1 MRREIAGITVG
12 VCCLA
17 LAAAVGAQQPGA
29 SQANVG
35 DIASQ
40 LEQAKANVER
50 MHKMVANGFKE
61 LEEARKAQNISRV
74 NCVNDALTAMKGLL
88 RLAES
93 NFLAIQEA
101 ASRTDAEGVEH
112 EYVKISIA
120 FNKCEELYGQ
130 LQGCGGPSTDGA
142 IDGKP
147 YIEKKIDPDLPTVD
161 PTKGLKSLPPNLEN
175 PPSASPFF
183 ADDPAASEQS

>member
-1 MRREIAGITVG
+1 MAIG
-12 VCCLA
+12 VCCLV
-17 LAAAVGAQQPGA
+17 LAATVGAQQANEKKPSVDNIPG
-29 SQANVG
+29 QT
-35 DIASQ
+35 
-40 LEQAKANVER
+40 EQAKANVER
-50 MHKMVANGFKE
+50 MHKMVSEGFKE

-93 NFLAIQEA
+93 NFLAMQEA
-101 ASRTDAEGVEH
+101 ASRNDAGDVEH

-130 LQGCGGPSTDGA
+130 LQGCGGPSTGGA

-147 YIEKKIDPDLPTVD
+147 YIEKQVDPDMPDVD
-161 PTKGLKSLPPNLEN
+161 PTAELDDIPMSIED

-183 ADDPAASEQS
+183 TEEGQGTPG

>member
-1 MRREIAGITVG
+1 MQREYVAMAIG
-12 VCCLA
+12 VCCLV
-17 LAAAVGAQQPGA
+17 LAAAVGAQQAGEKKPSVDNIPG
-29 SQANVG
+29 QT
-35 DIASQ
+35 
-40 LEQAKANVER
+40 EQAKANVER
-50 MHKMVANGFKE
+50 MHKMVSEGFKE

-93 NFLAIQEA
+93 NFLAMQEA
-101 ASRTDAEGVEH
+101 ASRNDAGGVEH

-147 YIEKKIDPDLPTVD
+147 YIEKQIDPDMPEVD
-161 PTKGLKSLPPNLEN
+161 PTAELDDIPQTLEN

-183 ADDPAASEQS
+183 AEEDA

>member
-1 MRREIAGITVG
+1 MRREYLAIAIGI
-12 VCCLA
+12 CCL
-17 LAAAVGAQQPGA
+17 LIAAAVGAQKAGEKTPSVDNIPG
-29 SQANVG
+29 QTQQG
-35 DIASQ
+35 
-40 LEQAKANVER
+40 KANVER
-50 MHKMVANGFKE
+50 MHKMVSEGFKE

-93 NFLAIQEA
+93 NFLALQEA
-101 ASRTDAEGVEH
+101 GSRNDAGGVEH

-120 FNKCEELYGQ
+120 FNKTEELYGQ

-147 YIEKKIDPDLPTVD
+147 YIEKVVDPDTPEIDPTV
-161 PTKGLKSLPPNLEN
+161 GLDEIPQNLEN

-183 ADDPAASEQS
+183 KSAES

>member
-1 MRREIAGITVG
+1 MRRRYMAIAIGTCCLLAGAAVVAQGAGEKKPSVDNIAGQT
-12 VCCLA
+12 
-17 LAAAVGAQQPGA
+17 Q
-29 SQANVG
+29 
-35 DIASQ
+35 
-40 LEQAKANVER
+40 QAKANVER
-50 MHKMVANGFKE
+50 MHKMVSEGFKE

-93 NFLAIQEA
+93 NFLALQEA
-101 ASRTDAEGVEH
+101 ASRNDAGGVEH
-112 EYVKISIA
+112 EYVKVSIA
-120 FNKCEELYGQ
+120 FNKTEELYGQ

-147 YIEKKIDPDLPTVD
+147 YIEKVVDPDTPEIDPTVGLDEIPQNQDL
-161 PTKGLKSLPPNLEN
+161 

-183 ADDPAASEQS
+183 KDEAQS